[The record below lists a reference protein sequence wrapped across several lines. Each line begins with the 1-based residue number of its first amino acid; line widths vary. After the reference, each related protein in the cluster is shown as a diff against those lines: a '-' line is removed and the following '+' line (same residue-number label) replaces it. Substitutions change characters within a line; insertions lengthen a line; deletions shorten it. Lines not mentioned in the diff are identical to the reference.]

1 MELRIY
7 KYNNEIKYAFDV
19 APKEESDLRDEIWEA
34 IIESNVKGV
43 LMPKESLE
51 AILGTLA
58 NWGIVIE

>member
-7 KYNNEIKYAFDV
+7 KHNNEPKFAFDV
-19 APKEESDLRDEIWEA
+19 TPKEESDLRDEIWEA